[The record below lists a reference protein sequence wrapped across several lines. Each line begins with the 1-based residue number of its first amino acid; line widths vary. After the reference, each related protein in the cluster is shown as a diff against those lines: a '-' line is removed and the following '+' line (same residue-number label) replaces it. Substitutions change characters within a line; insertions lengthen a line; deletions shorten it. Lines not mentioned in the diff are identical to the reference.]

1 MIRPVRPIGPTM
13 LAFGANAPIAN
24 PTNRTAPTPS
34 ENPPRLIWP
43 TRYPTPI
50 ARNTAR
56 IGWLPRMSRARSNIK
71 RLLLAIGGELVIRS
85 ACVAAG
91 STELVDHTLG
101 EIRRRRRRVDELVF
115 EVHRLPLERAHLM
128 ERLHLDPLDVL
139 HRGDEVGDAIDIRRI
154 VGLARNECESDPD
167 RFRHRGQPLGEA
179 KRRRDVAPGHPLIGP
194 RIRAFDVEK
203 H

>member
-101 EIRRRRRRVDELVF
+101 EFRRRRRRVDELVF

-139 HRGDEVGDAIDIRRI
+139 HWGDKSRDALDICGI
-154 VGLARNECESDPD
+154 VGLARHEREAHPRRLSY
-167 RFRHRGQPLGEA
+167 FRQPLGEPQ
-179 KRRRDVAPGHPLIGP
+179 RRRKFTAGYFLVGRRIG
-194 RIRAFDVEK
+194 ALD
-203 H
+203 